1 MKGIS
6 FIKMSGAGNDFII
19 IDKTQNPDFVLK
31 NNVISRLCHRR
42 NGIGADGIITIDD
55 PDGYDFGMEY
65 YNADGSTGTLC
76 GNGARCAIKYAQ
88 ISNRTNGDTVRFLSN
103 DSEYSGELLQDGQI
117 KFNLK
122 PPTDIDVKRTV
133 QFDGKKILAS
143 FINTGSP
150 HIVIENSDLPDN
162 EMRMNLDKV
171 DVILIGRKIRNE
183 PEFTPGGTNVNFI
196 KVVDNYIH
204 IRTYERGV
212 EDETFACGTGS
223 VAAAIIA
230 SKKFDLLPP
239 VSLITKGGDEL
250 VVNFDKE
257 ELEIKNVSLTG
268 PVEEI
273 YKGEIFIN
281 SNT

>member
-1 MKGIS
+1 MKEIS

-19 IDKTQNPDFVLK
+19 IDKTKNPEFVLK
-31 NNVISRLCHRR
+31 NNVISLLCHRR
-42 NGIGADGIITIDD
+42 NGIGADGIITISD
-55 PDGYDFGMEY
+55 PEGYDFGMEY
-65 YNADGSTGTLC
+65 YNADGSSGTLC
-76 GNGARCAIKYAQ
+76 GNGARCAIKYART
-88 ISNRTNGDTVRFLSN
+88 SNRTNGDMVRFLSN
-103 DSEYSGELLQDGQI
+103 ELEYSGELLPNGKI

-122 PPTDIDVKRTV
+122 PPEQIDENKLV
-133 QFDGKKILAS
+133 QFGGENITAS

-150 HIVIENSDLPDN
+150 HIVIEISDLPDN

-171 DVILIGRKIRNE
+171 DVITIGRKIRNE
-183 PEFTPGGTNVNFI
+183 SEYAPGGTNVNFI
-196 KVVDNYIH
+196 KLIDSHIH

-212 EDETFACGTGS
+212 EDETLACGTGS

-230 SKKFDLLPP
+230 NKKFDLMPP

-257 ELEIKNVSLTG
+257 ELEFKNVSLTG

-281 SNT
+281 SNM